1 MFGLPLGDHAVLRPL
16 EPWQAEEFAAH
27 LDRAREHIA
36 PWVGRSFLATDVA
49 GAREVLRRYADGQ
62 ARDDA
67 RIYGIWL
74 DGVLVGG
81 TMFVSLD
88 SARGVCE
95 VGCWLEP
102 AAEGRGLITRAIT
115 HLIDWAVDVRGIARV
130 EWVTTPDNARSRNVA
145 KRLGM
150 SLDGV
155 LRQSLPPTVDGVR
168 RDREIWSV
176 LADEWRTRGERPA
189 VGTVRA
195 PHVTDRA
202 LR

>member
-1 MFGLPLGDHAVLRPL
+1 MFDLPLGDDAVLRPL

-36 PWVGRSFLATDVA
+36 PWVGPSFVATGVA
-49 GAREVLRRYADGQ
+49 GAREVLQRYADGQ

-67 RIYGIWL
+67 RLYGIWL

-81 TMFVSLD
+81 TLFVSM
-88 SARGVCE
+88 SAARGVCE

-115 HLIDWAVDVRGIARV
+115 HLIDWAVEVRGVARV
-130 EWVTTPDNARSRNVA
+130 EWVTKSTNVRSRNVA

-155 LRQSLPPTVDGVR
+155 LRQSVPPGVDGVR
-168 RDREIWSV
+168 ADQEIWSV
-176 LADEWRTRGERPA
+176 LADEWRSRAGRSA
-189 VGTVRA
+189 VGADRV
-195 PHVTDRA
+195 PHARVG
-202 LR
+202 